1 MKKKNMALNQFSKAL
16 LLIVMV
22 GCSYQ
27 PEDPIDYNQEFQS
40 ILTTFDNSSILDLN
54 ADEYINNTLFLNFVN
69 KLDGQK
75 IHFLEEDL
83 ASFEESQISREN
95 IYQNLKAVID
105 IFYKRYEESLK
116 KRGELLANH
125 NFDLNIDESIKLND
139 RERFFTSRGEKTT
152 YLRKLVK
159 NEIIIQMLDGKG
171 QNEAIDELKTN
182 YRDRLS
188 SFSKV
193 RDEDKF
199 GILANNFLS
208 LIDPHSSYFS
218 ARDLE
223 NWNLRMNL
231 SFEGIGAIL
240 GYENEVAKIEELMPG
255 GPAIKSKKINVG
267 DKVLKVG
274 QGKTGRMINVRG
286 WRLDDIVEKIRG
298 EDGSIV
304 RLEIEN
310 QSGKE
315 IIELTRGKVI
325 LEESDAFSEVITRD
339 KTKIGYINLP
349 SFYSDSE
356 CMRLSM
362 YSCKSAANDVQKIL
376 RDFKLQDV
384 KGLVFDLRNNGGGF
398 LHEADYLTRLFID
411 SGPTVQ
417 IKDSNNNINVYTT
430 WRTNRTWSKPVVV
443 LVNKFSASASEI
455 FAGALQDYNRAVIMG
470 QETFGKGSVQRFTDT
485 LNGQIKFTDSLYYR
499 VSGQPTQIYGV
510 TPNLLIPN
518 LINTDDYGEKRYE
531 NAIKPSAID
540 SAVYFVNNPLVDDN
554 IEEIH
559 NQALSTSAYFSL
571 LNEIK
576 EKDANLEISLNYEKR
591 VSERARSRTDSLK
604 LINLR
609 REISNLKQFQTYE
622 EYMEFEEEDE
632 FALDAEIDQSI
643 NILLELVEAS

>member
-1 MKKKNMALNQFSKAL
+1 VRKKNMALNQFSKAL
-16 LLIVMV
+16 LLIVLV

-27 PEDPIDYNQEFQS
+27 PEDPIDYTQEFQS

-54 ADEYINNTLFLNFVN
+54 ADEYINNTLFLNFVSR
-69 KLDGQK
+69 LDGQK

-83 ASFEESQISREN
+83 ASFEDSQISRGN

-105 IFYKRYEESLK
+105 IFYQRYEESLK
-116 KRGELLANH
+116 KRRELLTNH

-139 RERFFTSRGEKTT
+139 RERFFTSSHEKTT

-159 NEIIIQMLDGKG
+159 NEIIIQMLDGKA
-171 QNEAIDELKTN
+171 QNEAIAELKTN

-188 SFSKV
+188 SLSKV

-274 QGKTGRMINVRG
+274 QGRTGRMINVRG

-298 EDGSIV
+298 ADGSIV

-315 IIELTRGKVI
+315 IIELTRGKVV
-325 LEESDAFSEVITRD
+325 LEESDAFSEIITREN
-339 KTKIGYINLP
+339 TKVGYINLP

-384 KGLVFDLRNNGGGF
+384 EGLVFDLRNNGGGF

-417 IKDSNNNINVYTT
+417 IKDSNDNINVYTT

-518 LINTDDYGEKRYE
+518 LINNDDYGEKRYE
-531 NAIKPSAID
+531 NAIKPSAIN
-540 SAVYFVNNPLVDDN
+540 SAIYFVNNPLVDDN

-559 NQALSTSAYFSL
+559 KQALSASAYFSL

-576 EKDANLEISLNYEKR
+576 EKEANLEINLNYEKR
-591 VSERARSRTDSLK
+591 VRERERSRTDSLK

-622 EYMEFEEEDE
+622 EYIEFEDEDE

-643 NILLELVEAS
+643 NILLELVEA

>member
-1 MKKKNMALNQFSKAL
+1 MALNQFSKAA
-16 LLIVMV
+16 LLIVLV

-40 ILTTFDNSSILDLN
+40 ILTTFDNSSILDLD
-54 ADEYINNTLFLNFVN
+54 ADEYVNNTLFLNFVN
-69 KLDGQK
+69 KLDSQK

-83 ASFEESQISREN
+83 ASFEDSQISRGN
-95 IYQNLKAVID
+95 IYQNLKTVID
-105 IFYKRYEESLK
+105 IFYQRYEESLK
-116 KRGELLANH
+116 KRRELLTNH

-139 RERFFTSRGEKTT
+139 RERFFKSRDEKTT
-152 YLRKLVK
+152 YLKKLVK
-159 NEIIIQMLDGKG
+159 NEIIIQMLEGKTK
-171 QNEAIDELKTN
+171 NEAIAELKTN

-188 SFSKV
+188 SLSKV

-274 QGKTGRMINVRG
+274 QGRTGRMINVRG

-298 EDGSIV
+298 EDGSVV

-325 LEESDAFSEVITRD
+325 LEESDAFSEVITREN
-339 KTKIGYINLP
+339 TKIGYINLP

-384 KGLVFDLRNNGGGF
+384 EGLVFDLRNNGGGF

-430 WRTNRTWSKPVVV
+430 WQTNRTWSKPVVV

-518 LINTDDYGEKRYE
+518 LINNDDYGEKRYE

-540 SAVYFVNNPLVDDN
+540 SAIYFVNNPIVDDN

-559 NQALSTSAYFSL
+559 YQALSESAYFSL

-576 EKDANLEISLNYEKR
+576 EKKANLEISLNYEER
-591 VSERARSRTDSLK
+591 VNERERSRTDSLK

-622 EYMEFEEEDE
+622 EYIEFEEEDE

-643 NILLELVEAS
+643 NILLELVEA

>member
-1 MKKKNMALNQFSKAL
+1 MALNQFSKAL
-16 LLIVMV
+16 LLIVLF

-95 IYQNLKAVID
+95 IFQNLKAVID
-105 IFYKRYEESLK
+105 IFYQRYEESLK
-116 KRGELLANH
+116 KRRELLTNH

-139 RERFFTSRGEKTT
+139 RERFFKSRNDKTT
-152 YLRKLVK
+152 YLKKLVK
-159 NEIIIQMLDGKG
+159 NEIIIQMLDGKA
-171 QNEAIDELKTN
+171 QNEAIAELKTN

-188 SFSKV
+188 SLSKV

-274 QGKTGRMINVRG
+274 QGRTGKMINVRG

-298 EDGSIV
+298 EDGSVV

-325 LEESDAFSEVITRD
+325 LEESDAFSEVIIR
-339 KTKIGYINLP
+339 KNKKIGYINLP

-384 KGLVFDLRNNGGGF
+384 EGLVFDLRNNGGGF

-430 WRTNRTWSKPVVV
+430 WQTNRTWSKPVVV

-499 VSGQPTQIYGV
+499 VSGQPTQIYGI

-518 LINTDDYGEKRYE
+518 LINNDNYGEKRYE

-540 SAVYFVNNPLVDDN
+540 SAIYFVNNPLVDEN

-576 EKDANLEISLNYEKR
+576 EKEANLEISLNYEKR
-591 VSERARSRTDSLK
+591 VNERERSRTDSLK

-622 EYMEFEEEDE
+622 EYIEFEDDDE

-643 NILLELVEAS
+643 NILLELVEA

>member
-1 MKKKNMALNQFSKAL
+1 MALNQFSKVL

-83 ASFEESQISREN
+83 ASFEDSHISREN
-95 IYQNLKAVID
+95 IYKNLKTVID

-116 KRGELLANH
+116 KRGQLLNNH
-125 NFDLNIDESIKLND
+125 NFDLDIDESIKLND
-139 RERFFTSRGEKTT
+139 RERFFTSGDEKTT

-171 QNEAIDELKTN
+171 QNEAIAELKTN

-325 LEESDAFSEVITRD
+325 LEESDAFSEVITREN
-339 KTKIGYINLP
+339 TKIGYINLP

-518 LINTDDYGEKRYE
+518 LINNDDYGEKRYE

-540 SAVYFVNNPLVDDN
+540 SAIYFVNNPLVDDN

-559 NQALSTSAYFSL
+559 SQALSTSAYFSL

-591 VSERARSRTDSLK
+591 VRERERSRTDSLK

-622 EYMEFEEEDE
+622 EYIEFEEEEEDE

-643 NILLELVEAS
+643 NILLELVEA

>member
-1 MKKKNMALNQFSKAL
+1 VKKKNMALNQFSKAA
-16 LLIVMV
+16 LLIVLV

-40 ILTTFDNSSILDLN
+40 ILTTFDNSSILDLD
-54 ADEYINNTLFLNFVN
+54 ADEYVNNTLFLNFVN
-69 KLDGQK
+69 KLDSQK

-83 ASFEESQISREN
+83 ASFEDSQISRGN
-95 IYQNLKAVID
+95 IYQNLKTVID
-105 IFYKRYEESLK
+105 IFYQRYEESLK
-116 KRGELLANH
+116 KRRELLTNH

-139 RERFFTSRGEKTT
+139 RERFFLSSDEKTT

-159 NEIIIQMLDGKG
+159 NEIIIQMLDGKA
-171 QNEAIDELKTN
+171 QNEAIAELKTN

-274 QGKTGRMINVRG
+274 QGRTGRMINVRG

-298 EDGSIV
+298 EDGSVV

-325 LEESDAFSEVITRD
+325 LEESDAFSEVITREN
-339 KTKIGYINLP
+339 TKIGYINLP

-384 KGLVFDLRNNGGGF
+384 EGLVFDLRNNGGGF

-430 WRTNRTWSKPVVV
+430 WQTNRTWSKPVVV

-518 LINTDDYGEKRYE
+518 LINNDDYGEKRYE

-540 SAVYFVNNPLVDDN
+540 SAIYFVNNPIVDDN

-559 NQALSTSAYFSL
+559 YQALSESAYFSL

-576 EKDANLEISLNYEKR
+576 EKKANLEISLNYEER
-591 VSERARSRTDSLK
+591 VNERERSRTDSLK

-622 EYMEFEEEDE
+622 EYIEFEEEDE

-643 NILLELVEAS
+643 NILLELVEA

>member
-1 MKKKNMALNQFSKAL
+1 M
-16 LLIVMV
+16 
-22 GCSYQ
+22 
-27 PEDPIDYNQEFQS
+27 
-40 ILTTFDNSSILDLN
+40 
-54 ADEYINNTLFLNFVN
+54 LFLKFVN
-69 KLDGQK
+69 KLDVQK

-83 ASFEESQISREN
+83 ASFKDTQISREN
-95 IYQNLKAVID
+95 IFQNLKAVID
-105 IFYKRYEESLK
+105 IFYQRYEESLK
-116 KRGELLANH
+116 KRRELLTNH

-139 RERFFTSRGEKTT
+139 RERFFKSRNEKTT
-152 YLRKLVK
+152 YLKKLVK
-159 NEIIIQMLDGKG
+159 NEIIIQMLEGKT
-171 QNEAIDELKTN
+171 QNEAIAELKTN

-188 SFSKV
+188 SLSKV

-274 QGKTGRMINVRG
+274 QGRTGRMINVRG

-298 EDGSIV
+298 EDGSVV

-325 LEESDAFSEVITRD
+325 LEESDAFSEVITREN
-339 KTKIGYINLP
+339 TKIGYINLP

-384 KGLVFDLRNNGGGF
+384 EGLVFDLRNNGGGF

-518 LINTDDYGEKRYE
+518 LINNDNYGEKRYE

-540 SAVYFVNNPLVDDN
+540 SAIYFVNNPLVDEN

-576 EKDANLEISLNYEKR
+576 EKEANLEISLNYEKR
-591 VSERARSRTDSLK
+591 VNERERSRTDSLK

-643 NILLELVEAS
+643 NILLELVEA

>member
-1 MKKKNMALNQFSKAL
+1 MALNQFSKAL

>member
-1 MKKKNMALNQFSKAL
+1 MALNQFSKAL

-83 ASFEESQISREN
+83 ASFEDSQISREN
-95 IYQNLKAVID
+95 IYKNLKTVID
-105 IFYKRYEESLK
+105 IFYQRYEESLK
-116 KRGELLANH
+116 KRGQLLNNH
-125 NFDLNIDESIKLND
+125 NFDLDIDESIKLND
-139 RERFFTSRGEKTT
+139 RERFFTSRDEKTT

-171 QNEAIDELKTN
+171 QNEAIAELKTN

-325 LEESDAFSEVITRD
+325 LEESDAFSEVITREN
-339 KTKIGYINLP
+339 TKIGYINLP

-485 LNGQIKFTDSLYYR
+485 LNGQIKLTDSLYYR

-518 LINTDDYGEKRYE
+518 LINNDDYGEKRYE
-531 NAIKPSAID
+531 NAIKPSAIN
-540 SAVYFVNNPLVDDN
+540 SAIYFVNNPLVDDN

-559 NQALSTSAYFSL
+559 SQALSTSAYFSL

-591 VSERARSRTDSLK
+591 LSERERSRADSLK

-622 EYMEFEEEDE
+622 EYIEFEEEDE

-643 NILLELVEAS
+643 NILLELVEA

>member
-1 MKKKNMALNQFSKAL
+1 MALNQFSKAL
-16 LLIVMV
+16 LLIVLF

-54 ADEYINNTLFLNFVN
+54 ADEYVNNMLFLNFVN

-83 ASFEESQISREN
+83 ASFEDSQISRGN

-105 IFYKRYEESLK
+105 IFYQRYEESLK
-116 KRGELLANH
+116 KRRELLTNH

-139 RERFFTSRGEKTT
+139 RERFFKSRNEKTT
-152 YLRKLVK
+152 YLKKLVK
-159 NEIIIQMLDGKG
+159 NEIIIQMLEGKT
-171 QNEAIDELKTN
+171 QNEAIAELKTN

-188 SFSKV
+188 SLSKV

-274 QGKTGRMINVRG
+274 QGRTGRMINVRG

-298 EDGSIV
+298 EDGSVV

-325 LEESDAFSEVITRD
+325 LEESDAFSEVITREN
-339 KTKIGYINLP
+339 TKIGYINLP

-384 KGLVFDLRNNGGGF
+384 EGLVFDLRNNGGGF

-518 LINTDDYGEKRYE
+518 LINNDDYGEKRYE

-540 SAVYFVNNPLVDDN
+540 SAIYFVNNPLVDDN

-559 NQALSTSAYFSL
+559 NQALSKSAYFSL

-576 EKDANLEISLNYEKR
+576 EKEANLEISLNYEER
-591 VSERARSRTDSLK
+591 VNERERSRTDSLK

-622 EYMEFEEEDE
+622 EYIEFEEEDE

-643 NILLELVEAS
+643 NILLELVEA

>member
-1 MKKKNMALNQFSKAL
+1 MALNQFSKAL
-16 LLIVMV
+16 LFVVLV

-54 ADEYINNTLFLNFVN
+54 ADEYVNNTLFLNFVN
-69 KLDGQK
+69 KLDSQK

-83 ASFEESQISREN
+83 ASFEDSQISRGN
-95 IYQNLKAVID
+95 IYQNLKTVID
-105 IFYKRYEESLK
+105 IFYQRYEESLK
-116 KRGELLANH
+116 KRRELLTNH

-139 RERFFTSRGEKTT
+139 RERFFLSSDEKTT

-159 NEIIIQMLDGKG
+159 NEIIIQMLDGKA
-171 QNEAIDELKTN
+171 QNEAIAELKTN

-188 SFSKV
+188 SLSKV

-274 QGKTGRMINVRG
+274 QGRTGRMINVRG

-298 EDGSIV
+298 EDGSVV

-325 LEESDAFSEVITRD
+325 LEESDAFSEVITREN
-339 KTKIGYINLP
+339 TKIGYINLP

-384 KGLVFDLRNNGGGF
+384 EGLVFDLRNNGGGF

-518 LINTDDYGEKRYE
+518 LINNDNYGEKRYE

-540 SAVYFVNNPLVDDN
+540 SAIYFVDNPLVNEN

-576 EKDANLEISLNYEKR
+576 EKEANLEISLNYEKR
-591 VSERARSRTDSLK
+591 VNERERSRTDSLK

-622 EYMEFEEEDE
+622 EYIEFEEEDE

-643 NILLELVEAS
+643 NILLELVEA

>member
-1 MKKKNMALNQFSKAL
+1 VRKKNMALNQFSKAL
-16 LLIVMV
+16 LLIVLV

-54 ADEYINNTLFLNFVN
+54 ADEYINNTLFLNFVSR
-69 KLDGQK
+69 LDGQK

-83 ASFEESQISREN
+83 ASFEDSQISRGN

-105 IFYKRYEESLK
+105 IFYQRYEESLK
-116 KRGELLANH
+116 KRRELLTNH

-139 RERFFTSRGEKTT
+139 RERFFTSSHEKTT

-159 NEIIIQMLDGKG
+159 NEIIIQMLDGKA
-171 QNEAIDELKTN
+171 QNEAIAELKTN

-188 SFSKV
+188 SLSKV

-274 QGKTGRMINVRG
+274 QGRTGRMINVRG

-298 EDGSIV
+298 ADGSIV

-315 IIELTRGKVI
+315 IIELTRGKVV
-325 LEESDAFSEVITRD
+325 LEESDAFSEIITREN
-339 KTKIGYINLP
+339 TKVGYINLP

-384 KGLVFDLRNNGGGF
+384 EGLVFDLRNNGGGF

-417 IKDSNNNINVYTT
+417 IKDSNDNINVYTT

-518 LINTDDYGEKRYE
+518 LINNDDYGEKRYE
-531 NAIKPSAID
+531 NAIKPSAIN
-540 SAVYFVNNPLVDDN
+540 SAIYFVNNPLVDDN

-559 NQALSTSAYFSL
+559 KQALSASAYFSL

-576 EKDANLEISLNYEKR
+576 EKEANLEINLNYEKR
-591 VSERARSRTDSLK
+591 VRERERSRTDSLK

-622 EYMEFEEEDE
+622 EYIEFEEEDE

-643 NILLELVEAS
+643 NILLELVEA

>member
-1 MKKKNMALNQFSKAL
+1 MALNQFSKAL

-83 ASFEESQISREN
+83 ASFEDSQISREN

-116 KRGELLANH
+116 KRGELLTNH

-139 RERFFTSRGEKTT
+139 RERFFKSRDEKTT

-159 NEIIIQMLDGKG
+159 NEIIIQMLEGKT
-171 QNEAIDELKTN
+171 QNEAIAELKTN

-325 LEESDAFSEVITRD
+325 LEESDAFSEVITREN
-339 KTKIGYINLP
+339 TKIGYINLP

-518 LINTDDYGEKRYE
+518 LINNDDYGEKRYE

-540 SAVYFVNNPLVDDN
+540 SAIYFVNNPLVDDN

-559 NQALSTSAYFSL
+559 SQALSTSAYFSL

-591 VSERARSRTDSLK
+591 VSERERSRTDSLK

-622 EYMEFEEEDE
+622 EYIEFEEEDE

-643 NILLELVEAS
+643 NILLELVEA

>member
-1 MKKKNMALNQFSKAL
+1 MALNQFSKAL
-16 LLIVMV
+16 LLMVLV

-40 ILTTFDNSSILDLN
+40 ILTTFDNSSILGLN
-54 ADEYINNTLFLNFVN
+54 ADEYVNNTLFLNFVN

-83 ASFEESQISREN
+83 ASFEDSQISREN
-95 IYQNLKAVID
+95 IYHNLKTVID

-116 KRGELLANH
+116 KRRELLTNH

-139 RERFFTSRGEKTT
+139 RERFFLSSDEKTS

-159 NEIIIQMLDGKG
+159 NEIIIQMLDGKA
-171 QNEAIDELKTN
+171 QNEAIAELKTN

-188 SFSKV
+188 SLSKV

-274 QGKTGRMINVRG
+274 QGRTGRMINVRG

-298 EDGSIV
+298 EDGSVV

-325 LEESDAFSEVITRD
+325 LEESDAFSEVITREN
-339 KTKIGYINLP
+339 TKIGYINLP

-384 KGLVFDLRNNGGGF
+384 EGLVFDLRNNGGGF

-417 IKDSNNNINVYTT
+417 IKDSNDNINVYTT

-518 LINTDDYGEKRYE
+518 LINNDNYGEKRYE

-540 SAVYFVNNPLVDDN
+540 SAIYFVNSPLVDEN

-576 EKDANLEISLNYEKR
+576 EKEANLEISLNYEKR
-591 VSERARSRTDSLK
+591 VNERERSRTDSLK

-622 EYMEFEEEDE
+622 EYIEFEEEDE

-643 NILLELVEAS
+643 NILLELVEA

>member
-1 MKKKNMALNQFSKAL
+1 MALNQFFKAL
-16 LLIVMV
+16 LIIVLV

-40 ILTTFDNSSILDLN
+40 ILTTFDRSSILDLN
-54 ADEYINNTLFLNFVN
+54 ADEYVNNKLFLNFVN

-83 ASFEESQISREN
+83 ASFEDSQISREN
-95 IYQNLKAVID
+95 IYQNLKEVID

-116 KRGELLANH
+116 KRRDLLTNH

-139 RERFFTSRGEKTT
+139 RERFFTSSDEKTT

-159 NEIIIQMLDGKG
+159 NEIIIQMLDGKV
-171 QNEAIDELKTN
+171 QNEAIAELKTN

-188 SFSKV
+188 SLSKV

-274 QGKTGRMINVRG
+274 QGRTGKMINVRG

-315 IIELTRGKVI
+315 IIELTRGKVV
-325 LEESDAFSEVITRD
+325 LEESDAFSEVITREN
-339 KTKIGYINLP
+339 TKVGYINLP

-376 RDFKLQDV
+376 RDFKMQDV
-384 KGLVFDLRNNGGGF
+384 EGLVFDLRNNGGGF

-417 IKDSNNNINVYTT
+417 IKDSNDNINVYTT

-510 TPNLLIPN
+510 TPNLIIPN
-518 LINTDDYGEKRYE
+518 LINNDNYGEKRYE

-540 SAVYFVNNPLVDDN
+540 SAFYFVNDPLVDDN
-554 IEEIH
+554 IQEIH
-559 NQALSTSAYFSL
+559 NEALSESAYFNL
-571 LNEIK
+571 LNNIK
-576 EKDANLEISLNYEKR
+576 EKEANLEISLNYEKR
-591 VSERARSRTDSLK
+591 VSEREQSRTDSLK

-609 REISNLKQFQTYE
+609 RDISNLKQFQTYE
-622 EYMEFEEEDE
+622 EYIEFEEEDE

-643 NILLELVEAS
+643 NILLELVEA

>member
-1 MKKKNMALNQFSKAL
+1 MALNQFSKAL
-16 LLIVMV
+16 LLIVLV

-54 ADEYINNTLFLNFVN
+54 ADEYVNNTLFLNFVN

-83 ASFEESQISREN
+83 ASFKDTQISREN
-95 IYQNLKAVID
+95 IFQNLKAVID
-105 IFYKRYEESLK
+105 IFYQRYEESLK
-116 KRGELLANH
+116 KRRELLTNH

-139 RERFFTSRGEKTT
+139 RERFFKSRDEKTT
-152 YLRKLVK
+152 YLKKLVK
-159 NEIIIQMLDGKG
+159 NEIIIQMLEGKT
-171 QNEAIDELKTN
+171 QNEAIAELKTN

-188 SFSKV
+188 SLSKV

-274 QGKTGRMINVRG
+274 QGRTGRMINVRG

-298 EDGSIV
+298 EDGSVV

-325 LEESDAFSEVITRD
+325 LEESDAFSEVITREN
-339 KTKIGYINLP
+339 TKIGYINLP

-384 KGLVFDLRNNGGGF
+384 EGLVFDLRNNGGGF

-499 VSGQPTQIYGV
+499 VSGQPTQIYGI

-518 LINTDDYGEKRYE
+518 LINNDNYGEKRYE

-540 SAVYFVNNPLVDDN
+540 SAIYFVNNPLVDEN

-576 EKDANLEISLNYEKR
+576 EKEANLEISLNYEER
-591 VSERARSRTDSLK
+591 VNERERSRTDSLK

-622 EYMEFEEEDE
+622 EYIEFEEEDE

-643 NILLELVEAS
+643 NILLELVEA

>member
-1 MKKKNMALNQFSKAL
+1 MALNQFSKAL

-83 ASFEESQISREN
+83 ASFEDSHISREN
-95 IYQNLKAVID
+95 IYKNLKTVVD

-116 KRGELLANH
+116 KRGQLLNNH
-125 NFDLNIDESIKLND
+125 NFDLDIDESIKLND
-139 RERFFTSRGEKTT
+139 RERFFTSRDEKTT

-171 QNEAIDELKTN
+171 QNEAIAELKTN

-304 RLEIEN
+304 RLEIES

-325 LEESDAFSEVITRD
+325 LEESDAFSEVITREN
-339 KTKIGYINLP
+339 TKIGYINLP

-362 YSCKSAANDVQKIL
+362 YSCKSAANDVQKII

-518 LINTDDYGEKRYE
+518 LINNDDYGEKKYE

-540 SAVYFVNNPLVDDN
+540 SAIYFVNNPLVDDN

-559 NQALSTSAYFSL
+559 SQALSTSAYFSL

-591 VSERARSRTDSLK
+591 VSERERSRTDSLK

-622 EYMEFEEEDE
+622 EYIEFEEEDE

-643 NILLELVEAS
+643 NILLELVEA

>member
-1 MKKKNMALNQFSKAL
+1 MALNQFFKV
-16 LLIVMV
+16 LLIIVLV

-40 ILTTFDNSSILDLN
+40 ILTTFDRSTILDLN
-54 ADEYINNTLFLNFVN
+54 ADEYVNNTLFLNFVN

-75 IHFLEEDL
+75 IHFFEEDL
-83 ASFEESQISREN
+83 ASFEDLQISREN
-95 IYQNLKAVID
+95 IYQNLKEVID

-116 KRGELLANH
+116 KRRDLLTNH

-139 RERFFTSRGEKTT
+139 RERFFTSSDEKIT

-159 NEIIIQMLDGKG
+159 NEVIIQMLDGKA
-171 QNEAIDELKTN
+171 QNEAIAELKTN

-188 SFSKV
+188 SLSKV
-193 RDEDKF
+193 RDDDKF

-274 QGKTGRMINVRG
+274 QGRTGKMINVRG

-315 IIELTRGKVI
+315 IIELTRGKVV
-325 LEESDAFSEVITRD
+325 LEESDAFSEVITREN
-339 KTKIGYINLP
+339 TKVGYINLP

-376 RDFKLQDV
+376 RDFKMQDV
-384 KGLVFDLRNNGGGF
+384 EGLVFDLRNNGGGF

-417 IKDSNNNINVYTT
+417 IKDSNDNINVYTT

-455 FAGALQDYNRAVIMG
+455 FAGALQDYNRAVIIG

-518 LINTDDYGEKRYE
+518 LINNDDYGEKRYE
-531 NAIKPSAID
+531 NAIKPTAID
-540 SAVYFVNNPLVDDN
+540 SAIYFVNNPLVNDN
-554 IEEIH
+554 IEKIH
-559 NQALSTSAYFSL
+559 NQTLSESAYFVL

-576 EKDANLEISLNYEKR
+576 EKEANLEISLNYEKR
-591 VSERARSRTDSLK
+591 VNERERSRTDSLK
-604 LINLR
+604 LINLK
-609 REISNLKQFQTYE
+609 REISNLNQFQTYE
-622 EYMEFEEEDE
+622 EYIEFEEEDE
-632 FALDAEIDQSI
+632 FALDAEIDHSI
-643 NILLELVEAS
+643 NILLELVEA

>member
-1 MKKKNMALNQFSKAL
+1 MALNQFSKVL

-83 ASFEESQISREN
+83 ASFEDSQISREN

-116 KRGELLANH
+116 KRGQLLTNH
-125 NFDLNIDESIKLND
+125 NFDLDIDESIKLND
-139 RERFFTSRGEKTT
+139 RERFFTSRDEKTT

-171 QNEAIDELKTN
+171 QNEAIAELKTN

-304 RLEIEN
+304 RLEIES

-325 LEESDAFSEVITRD
+325 LEESDAFSEVITREN
-339 KTKIGYINLP
+339 TKIGYINLP

-518 LINTDDYGEKRYE
+518 LINNDDYGEKRYE

-540 SAVYFVNNPLVDDN
+540 SAIYFVNNPLVDDN

-559 NQALSTSAYFSL
+559 SQALSTSAYFSL

-576 EKDANLEISLNYEKR
+576 EKEANLEINLNYEKR
-591 VSERARSRTDSLK
+591 VRERERSRTDSLK

-622 EYMEFEEEDE
+622 EYIEFEEEDE

-643 NILLELVEAS
+643 NILLELVEA

>member
-1 MKKKNMALNQFSKAL
+1 MALNQFSKAL
-16 LLIVMV
+16 LLVVLV
-22 GCSYQ
+22 GCSYP

-54 ADEYINNTLFLNFVN
+54 ADEYVNNTLFLNFVN
-69 KLDGQK
+69 KLDSQK

-83 ASFEESQISREN
+83 ASFEDSQISRGN

-116 KRGELLANH
+116 KRRELLTNN

-139 RERFFTSRGEKTT
+139 RERFFTSSDEKTT

-159 NEIIIQMLDGKG
+159 NEIIIQMLDGKT
-171 QNEAIDELKTN
+171 QNEAIAELKTN

-188 SFSKV
+188 SLSKV

-315 IIELTRGKVI
+315 IIELTRGKVV
-325 LEESDAFSEVITRD
+325 LEESDAFSEVITREN
-339 KTKIGYINLP
+339 TKIGYINLP

-384 KGLVFDLRNNGGGF
+384 QGLVFDLRNNGGGF
-398 LHEADYLTRLFID
+398 LHEADYLTRLFIN

-417 IKDSNNNINVYTT
+417 IKDSNDNINVYTT

-510 TPNLLIPN
+510 TPNLIIPN
-518 LINTDDYGEKRYE
+518 LINNDNYGEKRYE

-540 SAVYFVNNPLVDDN
+540 SAFYFVNDPLVDDN
-554 IEEIH
+554 IQEIH
-559 NQALSTSAYFSL
+559 NEALSKSAYFNL
-571 LNEIK
+571 LNFIK
-576 EKDANLEISLNYEKR
+576 EKEANLEISLNYEKR
-591 VSERARSRTDSLK
+591 VSEREQSRTDSLK

-609 REISNLKQFQTYE
+609 RDISNLKQFQTYE
-622 EYMEFEEEDE
+622 EYIEFEEEDE

-643 NILLELVEAS
+643 NILLELVEA

>member
-1 MKKKNMALNQFSKAL
+1 MALNQFFKAL
-16 LLIVMV
+16 LLIVLV

-54 ADEYINNTLFLNFVN
+54 ADEYINNTLFLNFVSR
-69 KLDGQK
+69 LDGQK

-83 ASFEESQISREN
+83 ASFEDSQISRGN

-105 IFYKRYEESLK
+105 IFYQRYEESLK
-116 KRGELLANH
+116 KRRELLTNH

-139 RERFFTSRGEKTT
+139 RERFFTSSHEKTT

-159 NEIIIQMLDGKG
+159 NEIIIQMLDGKA
-171 QNEAIDELKTN
+171 QNEAIAELKTN

-188 SFSKV
+188 SLSKV

-274 QGKTGRMINVRG
+274 QGRTGRMINVRG

-298 EDGSIV
+298 ADGSIV

-315 IIELTRGKVI
+315 IIELTRGKVV
-325 LEESDAFSEVITRD
+325 LEESDAFSEIITREN
-339 KTKIGYINLP
+339 TKVGYINLP

-384 KGLVFDLRNNGGGF
+384 EGLVFDLRNNGGGF

-417 IKDSNNNINVYTT
+417 IKDSNDNINVYTT

-518 LINTDDYGEKRYE
+518 LINNDDYGEKRYE
-531 NAIKPSAID
+531 NAIKPSAIN
-540 SAVYFVNNPLVDDN
+540 SAIYFVNNPLVDDN

-559 NQALSTSAYFSL
+559 KQALSASAYFSL

-576 EKDANLEISLNYEKR
+576 EKEANLEINLNYEKR
-591 VSERARSRTDSLK
+591 VRERERSRTDSLK

-622 EYMEFEEEDE
+622 EYIEFEEEDE

-643 NILLELVEAS
+643 NILLELVEA

>member
-1 MKKKNMALNQFSKAL
+1 MALNQFSKAA
-16 LLIVMV
+16 LLIVLV

-40 ILTTFDNSSILDLN
+40 ILTTFDNSSILDLD
-54 ADEYINNTLFLNFVN
+54 ADEYVNNTLFLNFVN
-69 KLDGQK
+69 KLDSQK

-83 ASFEESQISREN
+83 ASFEDSQISRGN
-95 IYQNLKAVID
+95 IYQNLKEVID
-105 IFYKRYEESLK
+105 IFYQRYEESLK
-116 KRGELLANH
+116 KRRELLTNH

-139 RERFFTSRGEKTT
+139 RERFFLSSDEKTT

-159 NEIIIQMLDGKG
+159 NEIIIQMLDGKA
-171 QNEAIDELKTN
+171 QNEAIAGLKTN

-188 SFSKV
+188 SLSKV

-240 GYENEVAKIEELMPG
+240 GYENEVAKIQELMPG

-274 QGKTGRMINVRG
+274 QGRTGKMINVRG

-298 EDGSIV
+298 EDGSVV

-325 LEESDAFSEVITRD
+325 LEESDAFSEVITREN
-339 KTKIGYINLP
+339 TKIGYINLP

-384 KGLVFDLRNNGGGF
+384 EGLVFDLRNNGGGF

-518 LINTDDYGEKRYE
+518 LINNDNYGEKRYE

-540 SAVYFVNNPLVDDN
+540 SAIYFVNSPLVDEN

-576 EKDANLEISLNYEKR
+576 EKEANLEISLNYEKR
-591 VSERARSRTDSLK
+591 VNERERSRTDSLK

-622 EYMEFEEEDE
+622 EYIEFEEEDE

-643 NILLELVEAS
+643 NILLELVEA

>member
-1 MKKKNMALNQFSKAL
+1 MALNQFSKAL
-16 LLIVMV
+16 LLIVLV

-54 ADEYINNTLFLNFVN
+54 ADEYINNTLFLNFVSR
-69 KLDGQK
+69 LDGQK

-83 ASFEESQISREN
+83 ASFEDSQISRGN

-105 IFYKRYEESLK
+105 IFYQRYEESLK
-116 KRGELLANH
+116 KRRELLTNH

-139 RERFFTSRGEKTT
+139 RERFFTSSHEKTT

-159 NEIIIQMLDGKG
+159 NEIIIQMLDGKA
-171 QNEAIDELKTN
+171 QNEAIAELKTN

-188 SFSKV
+188 SLSKV

-255 GPAIKSKKINVG
+255 GPAIKSKKISVG

-274 QGKTGRMINVRG
+274 QGRTGRMINVRG

-298 EDGSIV
+298 ADGSIV

-315 IIELTRGKVI
+315 IIELTRGKVV
-325 LEESDAFSEVITRD
+325 LEESDAFSEIITREN
-339 KTKIGYINLP
+339 TKVGYINLP

-384 KGLVFDLRNNGGGF
+384 EGLVFDLRNNGGGF

-417 IKDSNNNINVYTT
+417 IKDSNDNINVYTT

-518 LINTDDYGEKRYE
+518 LINNDDYGEKRYE
-531 NAIKPSAID
+531 NAIKPSAIN
-540 SAVYFVNNPLVDDN
+540 SAIYFVNNPLVDDN

-559 NQALSTSAYFSL
+559 KQALSASAYFSL

-576 EKDANLEISLNYEKR
+576 EKEANLEINLNYEKR
-591 VSERARSRTDSLK
+591 VRERERSRTDSLK

-622 EYMEFEEEDE
+622 EYIEFEEEDE

-643 NILLELVEAS
+643 NILLELVEA

>member
-1 MKKKNMALNQFSKAL
+1 MALNQFSKAL
-16 LLIVMV
+16 LLVVLV

-40 ILTTFDNSSILDLN
+40 ILTTFDNSSILDLD
-54 ADEYINNTLFLNFVN
+54 ADEYVNNTLFLNFVN
-69 KLDGQK
+69 KLDSQK

-83 ASFEESQISREN
+83 ASFEDSQISRGN
-95 IYQNLKAVID
+95 IYQNLKTVID
-105 IFYKRYEESLK
+105 IFYQRYEESLK
-116 KRGELLANH
+116 KRRELLTNH

-139 RERFFTSRGEKTT
+139 RERFFLSSDEKTT

-159 NEIIIQMLDGKG
+159 NEIIIQMLDGKA
-171 QNEAIDELKTN
+171 QNEAIAELKTN

-188 SFSKV
+188 SLSKV

-240 GYENEVAKIEELMPG
+240 GYENEVAKIQELMPG

-267 DKVLKVG
+267 DKVLRVG
-274 QGKTGRMINVRG
+274 QGRTGRMINVRG

-315 IIELTRGKVI
+315 IIELTRGKVV
-325 LEESDAFSEVITRD
+325 LEESDAFSEVITREN
-339 KTKIGYINLP
+339 TKVGYINLP

-356 CMRLSM
+356 CMKLSM

-384 KGLVFDLRNNGGGF
+384 EGLVFDLRNNGGGF

-417 IKDSNNNINVYTT
+417 IKDSNDNINVYTT

-518 LINTDDYGEKRYE
+518 LINNDNYGEKRYE

-540 SAVYFVNNPLVDDN
+540 SAIYFVNSPLVDDN

-559 NQALSTSAYFSL
+559 NQALSTSAYFVL

-576 EKDANLEISLNYEKR
+576 EKETNLEISLNYEKR
-591 VSERARSRTDSLK
+591 VNERERSRTDSLK

-622 EYMEFEEEDE
+622 EYIEFEEEDE

-643 NILLELVEAS
+643 NILLELVEA

>member
-1 MKKKNMALNQFSKAL
+1 MALNQFFKV
-16 LLIVMV
+16 LLIIVLV

-40 ILTTFDNSSILDLN
+40 ILTTFDNSSILDLD
-54 ADEYINNTLFLNFVN
+54 ADEYVNNTLFLNFVN
-69 KLDGQK
+69 KLDSQK

-83 ASFEESQISREN
+83 ASFEDSQISRGN
-95 IYQNLKAVID
+95 IYQNLKTVID
-105 IFYKRYEESLK
+105 IFYQRYEESLK
-116 KRGELLANH
+116 KRRELLTNH
-125 NFDLNIDESIKLND
+125 NFDLNVDESIKLND
-139 RERFFTSRGEKTT
+139 RERFFLSSDEKTT

-159 NEIIIQMLDGKG
+159 NEIIIQMLDGKA
-171 QNEAIDELKTN
+171 QNKAIAELKTN

-188 SFSKV
+188 SLSKV

-274 QGKTGRMINVRG
+274 QGRTGRMINVRG

-298 EDGSIV
+298 EDGSVV

-325 LEESDAFSEVITRD
+325 LEESDAFSEVITREN
-339 KTKIGYINLP
+339 TKIGYINLP

-384 KGLVFDLRNNGGGF
+384 EGLVFDLRNNGGGF

-430 WRTNRTWSKPVVV
+430 WQTNRTWSKPVVV

-499 VSGQPTQIYGV
+499 VSGQPTQIYGI

-518 LINTDDYGEKRYE
+518 LINNDNYGEKRYE

-540 SAVYFVNNPLVDDN
+540 SAIYFVNNPLVDEN

-576 EKDANLEISLNYEKR
+576 EKEANLEISLNYEKR
-591 VSERARSRTDSLK
+591 VNEREGSRTDSLK

-622 EYMEFEEEDE
+622 EYIEFEEEDE

-643 NILLELVEAS
+643 NILLELVEA

>member
-1 MKKKNMALNQFSKAL
+1 MALNQFSKAL
-16 LLIVMV
+16 LLIVLV

-54 ADEYINNTLFLNFVN
+54 ADEYINNTLFLNFVSR
-69 KLDGQK
+69 LDGQK

-83 ASFEESQISREN
+83 ASFEDSQISRGN

-105 IFYKRYEESLK
+105 IFYQRYEESLK
-116 KRGELLANH
+116 KRRELLTNH

-139 RERFFTSRGEKTT
+139 RERFFTSSHEKTT

-159 NEIIIQMLDGKG
+159 NEIIIQMLDGKA
-171 QNEAIDELKTN
+171 QNEAIAELKTN

-188 SFSKV
+188 SLSKV

-274 QGKTGRMINVRG
+274 QGRTGRMINVRG

-298 EDGSIV
+298 ADGSIV

-315 IIELTRGKVI
+315 IIELTRGKVV
-325 LEESDAFSEVITRD
+325 LEESDAFSEIITREN
-339 KTKIGYINLP
+339 TKVGYINLP

-384 KGLVFDLRNNGGGF
+384 EGLVFDLRNNGGGF

-417 IKDSNNNINVYTT
+417 IKDSNDNINVYTT

-518 LINTDDYGEKRYE
+518 LINNDDYGEKRYE
-531 NAIKPSAID
+531 NAIKPSAIN
-540 SAVYFVNNPLVDDN
+540 SAIYFVNNPLVDDN

-559 NQALSTSAYFSL
+559 KQALSASAYFSL

-576 EKDANLEISLNYEKR
+576 EKEANLEINLNYEKR
-591 VSERARSRTDSLK
+591 VRERERSRTDSLK

-622 EYMEFEEEDE
+622 EYIEFEEEDE

-643 NILLELVEAS
+643 NILLELVEA

>member
-1 MKKKNMALNQFSKAL
+1 MALNQFSKAL
-16 LLIVMV
+16 LLIVLV

-40 ILTTFDNSSILDLN
+40 ILTTFDNSSILDLD
-54 ADEYINNTLFLNFVN
+54 ADEYVNNTLFLNFVN
-69 KLDGQK
+69 KLDSQK

-83 ASFEESQISREN
+83 ASFEDSQISRGN
-95 IYQNLKAVID
+95 IYQNLKTVID
-105 IFYKRYEESLK
+105 IFYQRYEESLK
-116 KRGELLANH
+116 KRRELLTNH

-139 RERFFTSRGEKTT
+139 RERFFISSDEKTT

-159 NEIIIQMLDGKG
+159 NEIIIQMLDGKA
-171 QNEAIDELKTN
+171 QNEAIAELKTN

-188 SFSKV
+188 SLSKV

-274 QGKTGRMINVRG
+274 QGRAGRMINVRG

-315 IIELTRGKVI
+315 IIELTRGKVV
-325 LEESDAFSEVITRD
+325 LEESDAFSEVITREN
-339 KTKIGYINLP
+339 TKVGYINLP

-384 KGLVFDLRNNGGGF
+384 EGLVFDLRNNGGGF

-417 IKDSNNNINVYTT
+417 IKDSNDNINVYTT

-510 TPNLLIPN
+510 TPNLIIPN
-518 LINTDDYGEKRYE
+518 LINNDNYGEKRYE

-540 SAVYFVNNPLVDDN
+540 SAIYFVNNPLVDDN

-559 NQALSTSAYFSL
+559 NQALS
-571 LNEIK
+571 
-576 EKDANLEISLNYEKR
+576 DISL
-591 VSERARSRTDSLK
+591 
-604 LINLR
+604 
-609 REISNLKQFQTYE
+609 F
-622 EYMEFEEEDE
+622 
-632 FALDAEIDQSI
+632 
-643 NILLELVEAS
+643 

>member
-1 MKKKNMALNQFSKAL
+1 MALNQFSKAL
-16 LLIVMV
+16 LLIVLV

-54 ADEYINNTLFLNFVN
+54 ADEYVNNTLFLNFVN

-83 ASFEESQISREN
+83 ASFKDTQISREN
-95 IYQNLKAVID
+95 IFQNLKAVID
-105 IFYKRYEESLK
+105 IFYQRYEESLK
-116 KRGELLANH
+116 KRRELLTNH

-139 RERFFTSRGEKTT
+139 RERFFKSRNEKTT
-152 YLRKLVK
+152 YLKKLVK
-159 NEIIIQMLDGKG
+159 NEIIIQMLEGKT
-171 QNEAIDELKTN
+171 QNEAIAELKTN

-188 SFSKV
+188 SLSKV

-274 QGKTGRMINVRG
+274 QGRTGRMINVRG

-298 EDGSIV
+298 EDGSVV

-325 LEESDAFSEVITRD
+325 LEESDAFSEVITREN
-339 KTKIGYINLP
+339 TKIGYINLP

-384 KGLVFDLRNNGGGF
+384 EGLVFDLRNNGGGF

-430 WRTNRTWSKPVVV
+430 WQTNRTWSKPVVV

-499 VSGQPTQIYGV
+499 VSGQPTQIYGI

-518 LINTDDYGEKRYE
+518 LINNDNYGEKRYE

-540 SAVYFVNNPLVDDN
+540 SAIYFVNNPLVDEN

-576 EKDANLEISLNYEKR
+576 EKEANLEISLNYEKR
-591 VSERARSRTDSLK
+591 VNERERSRTDSLK

-622 EYMEFEEEDE
+622 EYIEFEEEDE

-643 NILLELVEAS
+643 NILLELVEA

>member
-1 MKKKNMALNQFSKAL
+1 MALNQFFKAL
-16 LLIVMV
+16 LIIVLV

-40 ILTTFDNSSILDLN
+40 ILTTFDRSSILDLN
-54 ADEYINNTLFLNFVN
+54 ADEYVNNKLFLNFVN

-83 ASFEESQISREN
+83 ASFEDSQISREN
-95 IYQNLKAVID
+95 IYQNLKEVID

-116 KRGELLANH
+116 KRRDLLTNH

-139 RERFFTSRGEKTT
+139 RERFFTSSDEKTT

-159 NEIIIQMLDGKG
+159 NEIIIQMLDGKV
-171 QNEAIDELKTN
+171 QNEAIAELKTN

-188 SFSKV
+188 SLSKV

-274 QGKTGRMINVRG
+274 QGRTGKMINVRG

-315 IIELTRGKVI
+315 IIELTRGKVV
-325 LEESDAFSEVITRD
+325 LEESDAFSEVITREN
-339 KTKIGYINLP
+339 TKVGYINLP

-376 RDFKLQDV
+376 RDFKMQDV
-384 KGLVFDLRNNGGGF
+384 QGLVFDLRNNGGGF

-417 IKDSNNNINVYTT
+417 IKDSNDNINVYTT

-510 TPNLLIPN
+510 TPNLIIPN
-518 LINTDDYGEKRYE
+518 LINNDNYGEKRYE

-540 SAVYFVNNPLVDDN
+540 SAFYFVNDPLVDDN
-554 IEEIH
+554 IQEIH
-559 NQALSTSAYFSL
+559 NEALSESAYFNL
-571 LNEIK
+571 LNNIK
-576 EKDANLEISLNYEKR
+576 EKEANLEISLNYEKR
-591 VSERARSRTDSLK
+591 VSEREQSRTDSLK

-609 REISNLKQFQTYE
+609 RDISNLKQFQTYE
-622 EYMEFEEEDE
+622 EYIEFEEEDE

-643 NILLELVEAS
+643 NILLELVEA

>member
-1 MKKKNMALNQFSKAL
+1 MALNQFFKAL
-16 LLIVMV
+16 LLIVLV

-54 ADEYINNTLFLNFVN
+54 ADEYINNTLFLNFVSR
-69 KLDGQK
+69 LDGQK

-83 ASFEESQISREN
+83 ASFEDSQISRGN

-105 IFYKRYEESLK
+105 IFYQRYEESLK
-116 KRGELLANH
+116 KRRELLTNH

-139 RERFFTSRGEKTT
+139 RERFFTSSHEKTT

-159 NEIIIQMLDGKG
+159 NEIIIQMLDGKA
-171 QNEAIDELKTN
+171 QNEAIAELKTN

-188 SFSKV
+188 SLSKV

-274 QGKTGRMINVRG
+274 QGRTGRMINVRG

-298 EDGSIV
+298 ADGSIV

-315 IIELTRGKVI
+315 IIELTRGKVV
-325 LEESDAFSEVITRD
+325 LEESDAFSEIITREN
-339 KTKIGYINLP
+339 TKVGYINLP

-384 KGLVFDLRNNGGGF
+384 EGLVFDLRNNGGGF

-417 IKDSNNNINVYTT
+417 IKDSNDNINVYTT

-518 LINTDDYGEKRYE
+518 LINNDDYGEKRYE
-531 NAIKPSAID
+531 NAIKPSAIN
-540 SAVYFVNNPLVDDN
+540 SAIYFVNNPLVDDN

-559 NQALSTSAYFSL
+559 KQALSASAYFSL

-576 EKDANLEISLNYEKR
+576 EKEANLEINLNYEKR
-591 VSERARSRTDSLK
+591 VRERERSRTDSLK

-622 EYMEFEEEDE
+622 EYIEFEDEDE

-643 NILLELVEAS
+643 NILLELVEA

>member
-1 MKKKNMALNQFSKAL
+1 MALNQFSKAL
-16 LLIVMV
+16 LLIILV

-40 ILTTFDNSSILDLN
+40 ILTAFDNSSILDLN
-54 ADEYINNTLFLNFVN
+54 ADEYVNNLLFLNFVN

-83 ASFEESQISREN
+83 ASFKDTQISREN
-95 IYQNLKAVID
+95 IFQNLKAVID
-105 IFYKRYEESLK
+105 IFYQRYEESLK
-116 KRGELLANH
+116 KRRELLTNH

-139 RERFFTSRGEKTT
+139 RERFFKSRDEKTT

-159 NEIIIQMLDGKG
+159 NEIIIQMLEGKT
-171 QNEAIDELKTN
+171 QNEAIAELKTN

-188 SFSKV
+188 SLSKV

-325 LEESDAFSEVITRD
+325 LEESDAFSEVITREN
-339 KTKIGYINLP
+339 TKIGYINLP

-518 LINTDDYGEKRYE
+518 LINNDDYGEKRYE

-540 SAVYFVNNPLVDDN
+540 SAIYFVNNPLVDDN

-559 NQALSTSAYFSL
+559 SQALSTSAYFSL

-591 VSERARSRTDSLK
+591 LSERERSRADSLK

-622 EYMEFEEEDE
+622 EYIEFEEEEDE

-643 NILLELVEAS
+643 NILLELVEA

>member
-1 MKKKNMALNQFSKAL
+1 MALNQFSKAL
-16 LLIVMV
+16 LLIVLV

-54 ADEYINNTLFLNFVN
+54 ADEYINNTLFLNFVSR
-69 KLDGQK
+69 LDGQK

-83 ASFEESQISREN
+83 ASFEDSQISRGN

-105 IFYKRYEESLK
+105 IFYQRYEESLK
-116 KRGELLANH
+116 KRRELLTNH

-139 RERFFTSRGEKTT
+139 RERFFTSSHEKTT

-159 NEIIIQMLDGKG
+159 NEIIIQMLDGKA
-171 QNEAIDELKTN
+171 QNEAIAELKTN

-188 SFSKV
+188 SLSKV

-255 GPAIKSKKINVG
+255 GPAIKSKKISVG

-274 QGKTGRMINVRG
+274 QGRTGRMINVRG

-298 EDGSIV
+298 ADGSIV

-315 IIELTRGKVI
+315 IIELTRGKVV
-325 LEESDAFSEVITRD
+325 LEESDAFSEIITREN
-339 KTKIGYINLP
+339 TKVGYINLP

-384 KGLVFDLRNNGGGF
+384 EGLVFDLRNNGGGF

-417 IKDSNNNINVYTT
+417 IKDSNDNINVYTT

-518 LINTDDYGEKRYE
+518 LINNDDYGEKRYE
-531 NAIKPSAID
+531 NAIKPSAIN
-540 SAVYFVNNPLVDDN
+540 SAIYFVNNPLVDDN

-559 NQALSTSAYFSL
+559 KQALSASAYFSL

-576 EKDANLEISLNYEKR
+576 EKEANLEINLNYEKR
-591 VSERARSRTDSLK
+591 VRDRERSRTDSLK

-622 EYMEFEEEDE
+622 EYIEFEEEDE

-643 NILLELVEAS
+643 NILLELVEA

>member
-1 MKKKNMALNQFSKAL
+1 
-16 LLIVMV
+16 MV

-54 ADEYINNTLFLNFVN
+54 ADEYVNNTLFLNFVN
-69 KLDGQK
+69 KLDSQK

-83 ASFEESQISREN
+83 ASFEDSQISREN
-95 IYQNLKAVID
+95 IYQNLKTVID
-105 IFYKRYEESLK
+105 IFYQRYEESLK
-116 KRGELLANH
+116 KRRELLTNH

-139 RERFFTSRGEKTT
+139 RERFFTSSDEKTT

-159 NEIIIQMLDGKG
+159 NEIIIQMLDGKA
-171 QNEAIDELKTN
+171 QNEAIAELKTN

-188 SFSKV
+188 SLSKV

-274 QGKTGRMINVRG
+274 QGRTGRMINVRG

-315 IIELTRGKVI
+315 IIELTRGKVV
-325 LEESDAFSEVITRD
+325 LEESDAFSEVITREN
-339 KTKIGYINLP
+339 TKVGYINLP

-384 KGLVFDLRNNGGGF
+384 EGLVFDLRNNGGGF

-417 IKDSNNNINVYTT
+417 IKDSNDNINVYTT

-510 TPNLLIPN
+510 TPNLIIPN
-518 LINTDDYGEKRYE
+518 LINNDNYGEKRYE

-540 SAVYFVNNPLVDDN
+540 SAIYFVNNPLVDDN

-559 NQALSTSAYFSL
+559 NQALSASAYFTL

-576 EKDANLEISLNYEKR
+576 EKESNLEISLNYEKR
-591 VSERARSRTDSLK
+591 VNER
-604 LINLR
+604 
-609 REISNLKQFQTYE
+609 EEKQG
-622 EYMEFEEEDE
+622 
-632 FALDAEIDQSI
+632 
-643 NILLELVEAS
+643 